1 MNKKQLT
8 KRIIFLLLGFVFILP
23 TRLNSQVI
31 NTESFDGSTF
41 VPSGWINLFVSGSST
56 WTRQTAGT
64 YPTQAPHS
72 GAGEAKFNSFSAIS
86 LASQALVTPA
96 IDLTYIG
103 SNTAT
108 VSLWMYR
115 DDGASTKADKVE
127 LFINSA
133 ADLTGATLI
142 GTIFRTT
149 SMAPIE
155 SVVGWHEYTFN
166 IPSTF
171 TGASNYMII
180 KGISNFGNNIF
191 IDDVSWTSFPTAC
204 SGSPVPTI
212 SVTGGTS
219 LTATYAGAS
228 VTYQWLNCSTGNSII
243 SGATSSTYEAVANGM
258 YSVIADNGTCMDT
271 SACIT
276 VNSVGLNEINSNYT
290 HQLSPNPTSGKVLI
304 TLEKSMNASVDVFDN
319 QGKIILSL
327 KDVSSGDSIS
337 LETVQPGMYTFKVT
351 NEEGTSTHRILK
363 N

>member
-64 YPTQAPHS
+64 FPTQAPHS
-72 GAGEAKFNSFSAIS
+72 GLGEAKFNSFNAIS

-103 SNTAT
+103 SNTAR

-127 LFINSA
+127 LFINST
-133 ADLTGATLI
+133 ADLTGATLV

-204 SGSPVPTI
+204 SGSPVPAI
-212 SVTGGTS
+212 SMAGGTS
-219 LTATYAGAS
+219 LTAAYAGTT
-228 VTYQWLNCSTGNSII
+228 VTYQWLDCSTSNTVIP
-243 SGATSSTYEAVANGM
+243 GATSSTYEAMTNGM

-271 SACIT
+271 SACVT
-276 VNSVGLNEINSNYT
+276 INSLFLNSLSSPHT
-290 HQLSPNPTSGKVLI
+290 IKLSPNPTSGKVLI
-304 TLEKSMNASVDVFDN
+304 TFSESMKTCVDVFDY

-327 KDVSSGDSIS
+327 KEISSGDSIS
-337 LETVQPGMYTFKVT
+337 LDRVQPGIYTFKVT
-351 NEEGTSTHRILK
+351 NEEGTTIKRILK